1 MRSQSTRMQK
11 STDVDR
17 KLTDRGHKGCYSE
30 TSNLTQQRLLSL
42 KNCRVNT
49 GLIPQNSH
57 WLGSGKGGSM
67 WSSGWLGI
75 DCAHLLAWDVPVLLT
90 WASFLRSFHQSGQL
104 STPSLPL
111 LEEHK
116 ARLAALLRSTGSL
129 PKVQQYWGQK
139 QYCFLL
145 IVWKSHL
152 HLKAFLVR
160 GQWAWLHSH
169 WTLQIKSAKHSG
181 KRCVITE

>member
-1 MRSQSTRMQK
+1 MFGKKKYCLSKWIQRYFSPERTALVRCGRLRSQSTRMQK

-75 DCAHLLAWDVPVLLT
+75 DCAHLLAGV
-90 WASFLRSFHQSGQL
+90 RR
-104 STPSLPL
+104 PSLIDMGIISP
-111 LEEHK
+111 EFP
-116 ARLAALLRSTGSL
+116 S
-129 PKVQQYWGQK
+129 
-139 QYCFLL
+139 
-145 IVWKSHL
+145 I
-152 HLKAFLVR
+152 
-160 GQWAWLHSH
+160 
-169 WTLQIKSAKHSG
+169 WTTFYPFPSSSG
-181 KRCVITE
+181 RA